1 MGRRC
6 PCLLSIPCPLN
17 SLTSRYSSRI
27 SFSTPPPLSL
37 RSESTRTS
45 APNGNYIQH
54 FGPREDAYAFLRSI
68 QLRHPDIPDHEPYEL
83 WPTPQ
88 HILLLPQSYFEFDTH
103 SPS

>member
-1 MGRRC
+1 M
-6 PCLLSIPCPLN
+6 PLSSVHSVPTQLFDQQILVADKFLDP
-17 SLTSRYSSRI
+17 
-27 SFSTPPPLSL
+27 PPPLSL

-88 HILLLPQSYFEFDTH
+88 HILLLPQSYYEFDTH